1 MYTLILIN
9 IKIKIDKNII
19 LLLENVLLF
28 LKLNGKTILD
38 FGKIFPNNYNNL
50 EKLYHINKIKD
61 MKQFDF
67 FSFDLLP
74 FFYSESIRL

>member
-1 MYTLILIN
+1 MLTN
-9 IKIKIDKNII
+9 IKIKIDKNVI

-28 LKLNGKTILD
+28 LKLNGRTILD

-50 EKLYHINKIKD
+50 EKLYHINKISD
-61 MKQFDF
+61 IKQFDF
-67 FSFDLLP
+67 LSFDLLS